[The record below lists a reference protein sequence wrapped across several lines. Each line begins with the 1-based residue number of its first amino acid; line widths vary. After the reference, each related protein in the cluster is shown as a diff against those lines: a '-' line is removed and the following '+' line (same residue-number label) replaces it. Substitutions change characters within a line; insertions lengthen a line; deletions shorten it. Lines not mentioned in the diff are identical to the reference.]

1 MQHDSLRYC
10 LIARSVP
17 NPEIS
22 NPKAIINK
30 IYDGEFIGVDIHAP
44 SPRLFNE
51 SDNSNDK

>member
-10 LIARSVP
+10 LIAGSVP